1 MGSHVGRRE
10 NRGARFLISQRT
22 RSVASSAVESGESAG
37 DDTVLAGE
45 PQNRTTYSV
54 HSATPS
60 ASRRSR
66 GMAARLRL
74 WIVEL
79 PLMRSNLSRSVARSL
94 AALLAA
100 GITLTGVQLAVLPYD
115 TPAGALVA
123 AFPVLFL
130 VFLCAGL
137 TAWYRR
143 PSNGMGPLICAAGL
157 SLYLAGFGNS
167 YVPAFETVGLVF
179 GTLILAMVVHL
190 LHAFPSG
197 RLHGKLSVVTV
208 VLVYL
213 NSVVLQTASYLLD
226 DRLSDRLQIAHRPD
240 IVVGVNVAQNSI
252 GMIAT
257 VFTAIVL
264 IGRIRAAHGQKRV
277 TLIWVYGYAVL
288 AVFALVFASAIL
300 GPVLGFSPLARGVF
314 QLVVIAGVPIAFALA
329 VLRGGFARTG
339 ELVELGSW
347 LGTADFKKPSLG
359 AALASVLGDSSLR
372 LAYWVPVRNAFVD
385 ERGNTLVG
393 AEAPC
398 ADASSNATRWEPTAG
413 PRGALGAVSSAL
425 EPTDDSQRDGQRDP
439 TRATVEI
446 TVEGRLV
453 GAITYDATLIADP
466 ELVRTAGRVVAIAVD
481 RERLTA
487 ELNASRL
494 ALQRSR
500 ERLVDAADLER
511 HRIAQDLHDGLQMQL
526 VLLGIEAQQLAKAQ
540 EATPSVSDSAIRL
553 RKGIDAAAAD
563 LRELVHE
570 VMPAA
575 LVEQGLAA
583 AVEDLVDRLP
593 VPASLTLTAVDIRAP
608 LAVQRTAYFV
618 VAEALTNT
626 VKHANATEVAV
637 RLENLVDTVVIEI
650 HDNGVGGA
658 ELKGGSGLRG
668 LVDRVD
674 VLGGVILIVSPVGEG
689 TKITVELPCV

>member
-1 MGSHVGRRE
+1 
-10 NRGARFLISQRT
+10 
-22 RSVASSAVESGESAG
+22 
-37 DDTVLAGE
+37 
-45 PQNRTTYSV
+45 
-54 HSATPS
+54 
-60 ASRRSR
+60 
-66 GMAARLRL
+66 
-74 WIVEL
+74 
-79 PLMRSNLSRSVARSL
+79 MRSNQARSIGRL
-94 AALLAA
+94 LGVILAA
-100 GITLTGVQLAVLPYD
+100 GLALAGIQLVLLPWN

-137 TAWYRR
+137 VAWYRR

-157 SLYLAGFGNS
+157 SLYLAGFGNT
-167 YVPAFETVGLVF
+167 YVPQLEAVGLVF

-197 RLHGKLSVVTV
+197 RLRGRLSIATV
-208 VLVYL
+208 VLVYV
-213 NSVVLQTASYLLD
+213 NSLVLQTASYLLD
-226 DRLSDRLQIAHRPD
+226 DRLSSLLQIAHRPD
-240 IVVGVNVAQNSI
+240 VVVAVNVVQNCI
-252 GMIAT
+252 GAAAT
-257 VFTAIVL
+257 VLTAIVL
-264 IGRIRAAHGQKRV
+264 VRRIRAEHGQKRV
-277 TLIWVYGYAVL
+277 TLVWVYGYAVL
-288 AVFALVFASAIL
+288 AVFSLVFASAIL
-300 GPVLGFSPLARGVF
+300 GPVFGLTPLARGVV
-314 QLVVIAGVPIAFALA
+314 QLVVIAGVPIAFSLA

-347 LGTADFKKPSLG
+347 LGAADFSKPSLG
-359 AALASVLGDSSLR
+359 AALSSVLGDPSLR
-372 LAYWVPVRNAFVD
+372 LAYWVPVRNSFVD
-385 ERGNTLVG
+385 ERGITLVG
-393 AEAPC
+393 ADAPRTDFLST
-398 ADASSNATRWEPTAG
+398 AARSVSESVPVAHSVEPARANASGLSIDQDGRAE
-413 PRGALGAVSSAL
+413 PRGDR
-425 EPTDDSQRDGQRDP
+425 EPQRDGA
-439 TRATVEI
+439 RATVEI
-446 TVEGRLV
+446 AVEGRLV
-453 GAITYDATLIADP
+453 GAITYDAGLIADP

-526 VLLGIEAQQLAKAQ
+526 VLLGIEAQQLAKAE
-540 EATPSVSDSAIRL
+540 EATAFVAESATRL

-593 VPASLTLTAVDIRAP
+593 VPATLVLTSADIRAP

-618 VAEALTNT
+618 VAEALTNA
-626 VKHANATEVAV
+626 VKHANASEVAV
-637 RLENLVDTVVIEI
+637 RLENLPGIVRIDV

-658 ELKGGSGLRG
+658 ELRGGSGLRG

-674 VLGGVILIVSPVGEG
+674 VLGGIILIVSPVGEG
-689 TKITVELPCV
+689 TRITVELPCV